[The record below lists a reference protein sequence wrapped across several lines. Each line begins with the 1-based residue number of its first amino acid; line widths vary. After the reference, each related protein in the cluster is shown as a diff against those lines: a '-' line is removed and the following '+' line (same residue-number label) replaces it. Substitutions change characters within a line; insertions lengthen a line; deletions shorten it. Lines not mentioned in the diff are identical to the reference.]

1 VFKQIC
7 DDATHD
13 FFEVVS
19 ATTKI
24 YLLLEMTYFR
34 CFVKAKVELFFE
46 PTNDLSEI
54 FQKNYFLLFYWV
66 FEC

>member
-24 YLLLEMTYFR
+24 YLLLEMTCFC

-46 PTNDLSEI
+46 LTNDLSEI
-54 FQKNYFLLFYWV
+54 FQKKLLFAVLWSV
-66 FEC
+66 